1 MKTFF
6 KELFEYNE
14 LVNQKT
20 ADSIGTNIAHVL
32 TRTIAVAGHIQSV
45 HLSWNNRM
53 AGKAGLN
60 DFWQPLSV
68 NDLKEMNHINTQN
81 SLAIIND
88 YDLLTSFSYKN
99 SKGAAFENIYADALF
114 HIINHSSYHRG
125 QINAGL
131 RNAGIEPVIGDY
143 IFYKR

>member
-1 MKTFF
+1 METFF
-6 KELFEYNE
+6 KELLEYNE
-14 LVNQKT
+14 LVNQKI
-20 ADSIGTNIAHVL
+20 ADSMITNIDHLL
-32 TRTIAVAGHIQSV
+32 TRTIDVAGHIQLV

-53 AGKAGLN
+53 TGKEGLN
-60 DFWQPLSV
+60 DFWQRINV
-68 NDLKEMNHINTQN
+68 NDLREMNRINTEN

-88 YDLLTSFSYKN
+88 YDLLTYFSYKN
-99 SKGAAFENIYADALF
+99 SKGAAFQNSYADTLF

-131 RNAGIEPVIGDY
+131 RNVGIEPVIADY